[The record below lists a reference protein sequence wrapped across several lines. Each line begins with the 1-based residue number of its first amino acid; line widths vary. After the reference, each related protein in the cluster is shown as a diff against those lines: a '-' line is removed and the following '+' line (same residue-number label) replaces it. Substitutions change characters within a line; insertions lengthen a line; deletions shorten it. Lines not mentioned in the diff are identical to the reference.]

1 MKKTQTTK
9 VLGHMLLMGPI
20 TQKDAIERYGC
31 YRLAARISDI
41 EKLGI
46 PISRRNVKVPT
57 QDGKTTVT
65 EYFLEPDQ
73 YIHCIKLMA
82 ASEVSA

>member
-1 MKKTQTTK
+1 MKKTQTNK
-9 VLGHMLLMGPI
+9 IMAHMVLMGPI

-57 QDGKTTVT
+57 QYGKTTVT

-73 YIHCIKLMA
+73 YIHCINLMA
-82 ASEVSA
+82 ASEVSS